1 MGAGAL
7 ATDHVIVRYLDQDSV
22 RFDMKVAMRLRFAL
36 ERMIVEFTR
45 DGTPLDKQPD
55 DVSQFAHSLALP
67 LGKRSI

>member
-7 ATDHVIVRYLDQDSV
+7 ETDHVIVRNGDQDPV
-22 RFDMKVAMRLRFAL
+22 RFDMKVAMRLSFAL

-55 DVSQFAHSLALP
+55 DVSQCS
-67 LGKRSI
+67 